1 MALGVKS
8 PPVKAGDTRD
18 VGLIPGSG
26 KNLWRKTRQ
35 PNQVF
40 LPGES
45 HEQRSLQATVHKVAK
60 NWTKLKQFSTY
71 TIPLNCTFNI
81 LKMVSFM

>member
-8 PPVKAGDTRD
+8 TPVKAGDIRD

-26 KNLWRKTRQ
+26 KNLWRKAWQ
-35 PNQVF
+35 PNPGF

-45 HEQRSLQATVHKVAK
+45 YEQRSLEGYSPYVAK
-60 NWTKLKQFSTY
+60 SWTKLKQFSTN
-71 TIPLNCTFNI
+71 TMPLNCT
-81 LKMVSFM
+81 LKMLEMVNFM